1 MGVEQEAQ
9 GECAGPVDVSAD
21 DGEDLP
27 APELCSADIES
38 LPDTEL
44 AVWWVALNRRILERD
59 LGHTNIDV
67 LAEGLN
73 VVAVST
79 TAVVV
84 SSPATPPIVVPS
96 PPTLVIRP
104 NGGGGEYEI
113 SIEASGVLVAS
124 WSISEMSVGSDL
136 AELAA
141 VLTDHT
147 GPQVFIAAS
156 PDVPFSVIVH
166 VMDVA
171 ENRIVPKPVLHPV

>member
-1 MGVEQEAQ
+1 
-9 GECAGPVDVSAD
+9 
-21 DGEDLP
+21 
-27 APELCSADIES
+27 
-38 LPDTEL
+38 
-44 AVWWVALNRRILERD
+44 LNRRILERD
-59 LGHTNIDV
+59 LGHADIDV

-84 SSPATPPIVVPS
+84 SSPVMPPIVAPS

-104 NGGGGEYEI
+104 NGGEYEI

-124 WSISEMSVGSDL
+124 WSISEMPVPGDL

-141 VLTDHT
+141 VLADHT

-171 ENRIVPKPVLHPV
+171 REAGFSEPVLAVVQ